1 MILQR
6 IIFFLLALFFMSCSD
21 GDSGKS
27 KINIWHQMHYE
38 NRKVLREICDEYE
51 HQNSNLQINLTY
63 RETENSAQIFNLPL
77 WEAPVQNSSMVLP
90 IRWDH
95 LLL

>member
-51 HQNSNLQINLTY
+51 QQNSNLQINLT
-63 RETENSAQIFNLPL
+63 
-77 WEAPVQNSSMVLP
+77 
-90 IRWDH
+90 
-95 LLL
+95 